1 MDFLGMGWFE
11 IAIVLL
17 VALIV
22 LGPEKLPAYARNIGK
37 FIRQFRKITS
47 GVSKEISR
55 AMDMDD
61 VDEQEDGIKKE
72 LKAISK
78 SLEEDAALLRKS
90 LSEEAA
96 SIEKVVS
103 ESTRDAKESL
113 VKDTSEIARSFS
125 EGAAE
130 AKKEVNEGVSEARK
144 NLGMEEPSSEAVVE
158 YRPPAAPEAESRE
171 TVGET

>member
-1 MDFLGMGWFE
+1 MDFLGMGMFE
-11 IAIVLL
+11 IGVEIL

-22 LGPEKLPAYARNIGK
+22 IGPEKLPACARQASK

-96 SIEKVVS
+96 SIEKVVTDTTK
-103 ESTRDAKESL
+103 EAKESL
-113 VKDTSEIARSFS
+113 AKDTSEIARSLS
-125 EGAAE
+125 EGAE
-130 AKKEVNEGVSEARK
+130 VAKKEVSEGVDEARK
-144 NLGMEEPSSEAVVE
+144 NLGMEGPAEAVVE
-158 YRPPAAPEAESRE
+158 YRPPVQPDAESRE
-171 TVGET
+171 TVGES

>member
-11 IAIVLL
+11 IGVVIL

-22 LGPEKLPAYARNIGK
+22 LGPEKLPTYARQASK

-61 VDEQEDGIKKE
+61 IDEQEDGIKKE
-72 LKAISK
+72 LKAISR

-103 ESTRDAKESL
+103 DTTKEAKESL
-113 VKDTSEIARSFS
+113 VKDTSEIARSLS
-125 EGAAE
+125 EGAEVAR
-130 AKKEVNEGVSEARK
+130 KEVSEGVSEARK
-144 NLGMEEPSSEAVVE
+144 NLGMEEPAEAVVE
-158 YRPPAAPEAESRE
+158 YRPPAAEPESRE
-171 TVGET
+171 TVGES